1 MINLR
6 NITKTYGSGETSF
19 HALNDISL
27 DIEDGQFVCI
37 VGKSGSGK
45 STLLN
50 ITGTLDRATSGTICI
65 DGVEVHNLKG
75 KQLAKFRNE
84 KIGFV
89 FQNFYLEPEYTVYEN
104 VEIPLVVAGSY
115 GKGNVEKIARTL
127 ALVHLTD
134 KVKNKVKTLSGGE
147 QQRVAIARAIIN
159 DPAIILADEPCGNLD
174 AANSENIIDIFKRL
188 HKEGKTVIMVTHD
201 EEDAKAGQRIITLSD
216 GKVANDEK
224 NTISC

>member
-1 MINLR
+1 MINLK
-6 NITKTYGSGETSF
+6 NITKIYGSGETSF

-27 DIEDGQFVCI
+27 NIEDGQFVCI

-115 GKGNVEKIARTL
+115 SKGNVEKIARTL